1 MVISSD
7 KPETLNELIH
17 LVDSGF
23 GRPRP
28 RHGLRLLYW
37 LACECISYDGSLA
50 ILLCMPERG
59 DYGFHYFEN
68 RENILPSPKEE
79 YFYYEVGNLN
89 KPNAQALPSYVWKH
103 YNSNWADS
111 NSDRIILSVGPWN
124 IIDRIYV
131 TEHQGKGSFDRERTY
146 RISKGL
152 MNIIKNLELSEFLHQ
167 IREGPGIRQT
177 NQAYALS
184 TVSNMASTSQT
195 PYHST
200 ITVPESPR
208 RDHSTIT
215 VPESPR
221 RDHSTITFPE
231 SPRRAHSTIR
241 VPVPEPHSPPQPS
254 RGFWDYCTIL

>member
-17 LVDSGF
+17 LRDSGF
-23 GRPRP
+23 GRPHP

-50 ILLCMPERG
+50 TLECTPASG

-89 KPNAQALPSYVWKH
+89 KPNAQALPSYIRVN
-103 YNSNWADS
+103 YYSNWADR
-111 NSDRIILSVGPWN
+111 NSDRVILSVGPWN

-131 TEHQGKGSFDRERTY
+131 TEHQGKGRFDRECTY

-152 MNIIKNLELSEFLHQ
+152 MNIIKNLELSEFLRQ
-167 IREGPGIRQT
+167 MGEDPGIRQT
-177 NQAYALS
+177 NQAYTLS
-184 TVSNMASTSQT
+184 TVSNVASTSRAQA
-195 PYHST
+195 HIT
-200 ITVPESPR
+200 ITG
-208 RDHSTIT
+208 
-215 VPESPR
+215 
-221 RDHSTITFPE
+221 
-231 SPRRAHSTIR
+231 
-241 VPVPEPHSPPQPS
+241 PEPRSQPQRS
-254 RGFWDYCTIL
+254 TGFWDYCTIL